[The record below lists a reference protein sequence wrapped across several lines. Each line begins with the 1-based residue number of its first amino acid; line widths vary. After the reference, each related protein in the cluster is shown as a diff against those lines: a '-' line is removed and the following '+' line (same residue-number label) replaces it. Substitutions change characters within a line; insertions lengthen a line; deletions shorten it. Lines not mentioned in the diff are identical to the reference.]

1 MNELVNPVII
11 AAGQSKLFQAL
22 IVLVVMDVIF
32 GSLRAIKEKRFN
44 SCVGING
51 MIRKA
56 GMMLSLI
63 CLVYLDDIISFNLIG
78 FIPEGIRE
86 YLPGGSIGIMEFFTV
101 IYIVYE
107 AVSVLKNMALSG
119 LPVGQIWAKVKA
131 FLSANTAEI
140 AELPGDDDNGDSKTD
155 N

>member
-1 MNELVNPVII
+1 MVELVNPVII

-56 GMMLSLI
+56 GMMISLV
-63 CLVYLDDIISFNLIG
+63 CLVYLDDIVSFNLIG

-86 YLPGGSIGIMEFFTV
+86 YLPGESIGIMEFFAV

-119 LPVGQIWAKVKA
+119 LPVGQIWTKVKA
-131 FLSANTAEI
+131 FLSSNTGEI
-140 AELPGDDDNGDSKTD
+140 VDIPEDTEDGDSKAD

>member
-1 MNELVNPVII
+1 MNELVRPVLL

-56 GMMLSLI
+56 GMMISLV
-63 CLVYLDDIISFNLIG
+63 CLVYLDDILSFNLIG

-86 YLPGGSIGIMEFFTV
+86 YLPGESIGIMEFFSV

-107 AVSVLKNMALSG
+107 GVSVLKNMALSG
-119 LPVGQIWAKVKA
+119 LPVGRIWLKVKA
-131 FLSANTAEI
+131 FLSANTGEI
-140 AELPGDDDNGDSKTD
+140 AELPEDEHGDSKAD